1 MMTMSSAISVVPRCR
16 AWIIAVCVALLSG
29 CSAVRLAYNQAPEL
43 AYWWLDGYFDFDERQ
58 APMARAGLDDWFAW
72 HRASQ
77 LGDYAALLARAQQE
91 VLVDATAEQT
101 CRWWGDLQQR
111 AAAAFEQGVPALAG
125 IVGTL
130 RPEQV
135 QHIEKRYR
143 KADEDFRA
151 DFMQRERAE
160 RVEATVKRTVSRAE
174 TLYGRLDDAQR
185 AFVARTL
192 AGSPFDA
199 TLWLAERQ
207 ARQREIVQTLRTLV
221 AERAD
226 AGRVQAALRVFA
238 AHAERSP
245 RADYRAYNQ
254 RLTDF
259 NCTFAAQLHN
269 TTTPEQRR
277 TAVDKLL
284 GWEDDLRS
292 LAAQRR

>member
-1 MMTMSSAISVVPRCR
+1 MTMSSAISAVPRCR
-16 AWIIAVCVALLSG
+16 AWIIAVCLALLSG
-29 CSAVRLAYNQAPEL
+29 CSALRLAYNQAPEL

-58 APMARAGLDDWFAW
+58 APMARAALDDWFAW

-77 LGDYAALLARAQQE
+77 LGDYAALLVRAQQE

-101 CRWWGDLQQR
+101 CRWWTDLRQR
-111 AAAAFEQGVPALAG
+111 AAAAFEQGVPALAD

-130 RPEQV
+130 RSEQV
-135 QHIEKRYR
+135 QHIDKRYR

-151 DFMQRERAE
+151 DFLQRDRAE

-174 TLYGRLDDAQR
+174 TLYGPLDDGQR
-185 AFVARTL
+185 AFIARTL

-199 TLWLAERQ
+199 PVWLAERQ

-221 AERAD
+221 ADRAD
-226 AGRVQAALRVFA
+226 PARVQAALRVFA

-245 RADYRAYNQ
+245 RPDYRVYYQ
-254 RLTDF
+254 RLTEF
-259 NCTFAAQLHN
+259 NCVFVAQLHN
-269 TTTPEQRR
+269 TTSPAQRR
-277 TAVDKLL
+277 NAADKLR

-292 LAAQRR
+292 LGAQRR